1 MSPYSGTDKS
11 PRLERSR
18 QSVPLII
25 GFDMM
30 SAGTGFSPTAGG
42 MIRYYEGLLQGL
54 CALSTVGGIS
64 AFVAP
69 WNQDLAVP
77 QHPKIKVAPCRGL
90 VRQRPGRVIYEQTAL
105 PLMARHERV
114 SVLLST
120 CNVRP
125 FLWRGPSVVVLQS
138 MQSFFLAD
146 RIGTLRRGY
155 LARAV
160 PRSLTTADGVI
171 AVTETQR
178 ADAIRLF
185 DLDPERI
192 VAVHHGAP
200 TWATEAARTITD
212 RRSHLVDDGTPYVL
226 TVSRLYG
233 LKNHHRLIK
242 AFAKVVADPS
252 IDHSLVIAGGEADVR
267 QSDLEQLA
275 VAHGIGNRVRFLG
288 AVAQEDLPALVA
300 GADAI
305 AYVSLYETF
314 GLPVLEAF
322 AFGRPL
328 VTSDIGG
335 TAEVAGDAAELV
347 DPRSIDSIARGLS
360 AILVDPELRRR
371 LSVAGTKRVGEFT
384 WARCAEGTGKA
395 LELAIERHAAG

>member
-1 MSPYSGTDKS
+1 
-11 PRLERSR
+11 
-18 QSVPLII
+18 
-25 GFDMM
+25 
-30 SAGTGFSPTAGG
+30 

-54 CALSTVGGIS
+54 CALPNVDGIVT
-64 AFVAP
+64 FVAP
-69 WNQDLAVP
+69 WNKDLAVP
-77 QHPKIKVAPCRGL
+77 QHPKIKVAPCLGL
-90 VRQRPGRVIYEQTAL
+90 VRQRSGRVIYEQTAL
-105 PLMARHERV
+105 PLMARRERV

-125 FLWRGPSVVVLQS
+125 FLWYGPSVVVLQS

-146 RIGTLRRGY
+146 RIGALRREY
-155 LARAV
+155 LVRAV

-185 DLDPERI
+185 DLDPDRI

-200 TWATEAARTITD
+200 TWATEAARTVNR

-233 LKNHHRLIK
+233 LKNHHRLIE
-242 AFAKVVADPS
+242 AFAKVVADPL
-252 IDHSLVIAGGEADVR
+252 IEHSLVIAGGEADVR
-267 QSDLEQLA
+267 QADLEELA
-275 VAHGIGNRVRFLG
+275 IARGISHRVRFLG
-288 AVAQEDLPALVA
+288 AVPQEELPALVA

-305 AYVSLYETF
+305 AYASLYETF

-328 VTSDIGG
+328 VTSNIGG
-335 TAEVAGDAAELV
+335 TAEVAGDAAQLV
-347 DPRSIDSIARGLS
+347 DPRSIDSIAQGLS
-360 AILVDPELRRR
+360 TILTDHGLRRR
-371 LSVAGTKRVGEFT
+371 LSVAGTKRVGQFT
-384 WARCAEGTGKA
+384 WARCAEGTVKA
-395 LELAIERHAAG
+395 LELAIERHPVGRRGRVRGT